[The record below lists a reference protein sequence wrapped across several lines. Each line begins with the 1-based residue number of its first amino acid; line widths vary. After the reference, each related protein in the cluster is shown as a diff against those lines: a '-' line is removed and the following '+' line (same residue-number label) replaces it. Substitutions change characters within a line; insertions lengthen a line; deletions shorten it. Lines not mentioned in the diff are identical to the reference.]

1 MNKEKLTELVYINL
15 GRASMCWSD
24 IPSGVFDSTKAAEL
38 GKEIMEAVEKYV
50 EVQEEDKRPGWNNPL
65 VDYLD
70 WEEEYRK
77 ESEWQRRRRL
87 DVMKEARMNPNPAH
101 YESREITVEDIHKI
115 HRDMMEKERTEE
127 MERTYSVVIDEVKL
141 NGDFT
146 GMDDNN
152 NPTFRYKGVYYTL
165 DNSFKKILE
174 ERIERPPH
182 WWWDAL
188 EPK

>member
-1 MNKEKLTELVYINL
+1 MDKEKLTELVYINL
-15 GRASMCWSD
+15 GRASMCWSE

-38 GKEIMEAVEKYV
+38 GKEIMEAVEKYI
-50 EVQEEDKRPGWNNPL
+50 EEDKEPGWNNPL

-70 WEEEYRK
+70 WEEKYNK

-87 DVMKEARMNPNPAH
+87 EVMKEAKMNPNPAH

-115 HRDMMEKERTEE
+115 HRDMMEKERTDE
-127 MERTYSVVIDEVKL
+127 MERTYGVVIDEIKL

-146 GMDDNN
+146 GMNDNN

>member
-38 GKEIMEAVEKYV
+38 GKEIMDAIEKYI
-50 EVQEEDKRPGWNNPL
+50 EDKEEQKKHI
-65 VDYLD
+65 VDIMKADERDGLYK
-70 WEEEYRK
+70 EEK
-77 ESEWQRRRRL
+77 ESEWHRRRRL

-127 MERTYSVVIDEVKL
+127 MERTYRIVIDEIKL
-141 NGDFT
+141 CADFT
-146 GMDDNN
+146 GVDDNG

-165 DNSFKKILE
+165 DKSFKKILE

>member
-1 MNKEKLTELVYINL
+1 MNHIDIIDEHLIIRETVGYEVLNQVPIEDMPKVMEFLKIVYNYNRMKRVVKE
-15 GRASMCWSD
+15 D
-24 IPSGVFDSTKAAEL
+24 
-38 GKEIMEAVEKYV
+38 
-50 EVQEEDKRPGWNNPL
+50 EEPGW
-65 VDYLD
+65 VDPMTEMLD
-70 WEEEYRK
+70 REEK

-87 DVMKEARMNPNPAH
+87 EVMKEARMNPNPAH

>member
-38 GKEIMEAVEKYV
+38 GKEIMDAIEKYV
-50 EVQEEDKRPGWNNPL
+50 EEDKEPGWNNPL

-70 WEEEYRK
+70 WEEKYNK

-87 DVMKEARMNPNPAH
+87 EVIREA
-101 YESREITVEDIHKI
+101 KKK
-115 HRDMMEKERTEE
+115 EKEEKNFAQRIAEKNDKVGVND
-127 MERTYSVVIDEVKL
+127 M
-141 NGDFT
+141 G
-146 GMDDNN
+146 
-152 NPTFRYKGVYYTL
+152 NPIYRYEGVYYTL
-165 DNSFKKILE
+165 DPSFKKVLE
-174 ERIERPPH
+174 MEVHRAPN
-182 WWWDAL
+182 WWWGTS